1 MQREA
6 HIQTETGKRML
17 RAVTPIYTDE
27 YQLSVFNA
35 NGLMMEEVQGF
46 ANKLSMEVIIN
57 NATWSLPY
65 WESLFRIKPKDNQT
79 IGERR
84 RAVILRMNEY
94 FPVTR
99 RRMESIVDTFTENG
113 GTAIN
118 DRRGDYIFEVIL
130 KNSGSIDLIEM
141 IAAIEDTKPA
151 HLDYHI
157 TQESNENHIY
167 VSALALSGEQVTIYP
182 WAPEEIQLETRVD
195 FGGGSLSYEELTIYP
210 K

>member
-27 YQLSVFNA
+27 YQLSIFNA
-35 NGLMMEEVQGF
+35 NGLVMEELQGIT
-46 ANKLSMEVIIN
+46 NKIGMEVLIN

-65 WESLFRIKPKDNQT
+65 WESLFRIKPTDNQT
-79 IGERR
+79 IEQRR

-113 GTAIN
+113 GTVIN
-118 DRRGDYIFEVIL
+118 DKRGDYTFEIIL
-130 KNSGSIDLIEM
+130 RNSGAIDFIDM
-141 IAAIEDTKPA
+141 VAAVEETKPA
-151 HLDYHI
+151 HLGYEL
-157 TQESNENHIY
+157 TQENNSFMFF
-167 VSALALSGEQVTIYP
+167 SSSLLSGDETTVYP
-182 WAPEEIQLETRVD
+182 WSPTEVVLSAKINLGTASQ
-195 FGGGSLSYEELTIYP
+195 SYERLAVYP
-210 K
+210 Q